1 MTATHRRL
9 LALASL
15 AVLGCASHSAQVN
28 VPSVLEPQE
37 HSPPAVEETSVE
49 AAPGDTLPG
58 VETVGSPLDT
68 LAAEFPDLPDS
79 SAARERERILAEE
92 EPVVYNLPIDLNV
105 RVLTFVDTYSGPRS
119 EWFARTLRRS
129 GRYLPMIRRIFS
141 EEGVPT
147 DLAYMAIVESAYR
160 HNARSRAG
168 AVGLWQFMRGTGRR
182 YGLQCNSY
190 VDERLSPEKSTRAA
204 ARYLRELYDVFGD
217 WYLAMAAYN
226 AGEGKVQRAIRRAG
240 VRDFWALAKTQYL
253 KRETRNY
260 VPAILA
266 AIVISKDPENFG
278 FDVELEEPIEQ
289 EPVEIEGVTHVDV
302 IAKCANVPPGAI
314 RVLNPDLIGNQTPP
328 GDDPYTVFVP
338 AGTREEFQRNL
349 AEIPP
354 GDRMLYVR
362 HVVRRGDTLSLLAD
376 RYGTT
381 VGAIQRANEMGR
393 RTTIR
398 EGHALLVPKTDR
410 EPDVAVATHAAEGE
424 RVDHRVR
431 RGETLAKVARAY
443 GTTVQALQVWN
454 HIADPNEIRE
464 GQLLAVYAGVRN
476 AAPANR
482 THSAMTPRPTL
493 VERLRSS
500 EPAPLTVHR
509 VRRGESLW
517 SIAQEYSMD
526 VAELRRVNNLRRTSV
541 IYPGQ
546 KLLVSAPIVSPN
558 EPIVHMVARGET
570 LWDIASRYR
579 TTVRSIREWNGLD
592 SDEKIIRPG
601 DRLTVYPD

>member
-1 MTATHRRL
+1 
-9 LALASL
+9 
-15 AVLGCASHSAQVN
+15 
-28 VPSVLEPQE
+28 
-37 HSPPAVEETSVE
+37 
-49 AAPGDTLPG
+49 
-58 VETVGSPLDT
+58 
-68 LAAEFPDLPDS
+68 
-79 SAARERERILAEE
+79 
-92 EPVVYNLPIDLNV
+92 
-105 RVLTFVDTYSGPRS
+105 
-119 EWFARTLRRS
+119 
-129 GRYLPMIRRIFS
+129 
-141 EEGVPT
+141 
-147 DLAYMAIVESAYR
+147 
-160 HNARSRAG
+160 
-168 AVGLWQFMRGTGRR
+168 
-182 YGLQCNSY
+182 
-190 VDERLSPEKSTRAA
+190 
-204 ARYLRELYDVFGD
+204 
-217 WYLAMAAYN
+217 
-226 AGEGKVQRAIRRAG
+226 
-240 VRDFWALAKTQYL
+240 
-253 KRETRNY
+253 
-260 VPAILA
+260 
-266 AIVISKDPENFG
+266 
-278 FDVELEEPIEQ
+278 
-289 EPVEIEGVTHVDV
+289 
-302 IAKCANVPPGAI
+302 
-314 RVLNPDLIGNQTPP
+314 
-328 GDDPYTVFVP
+328 
-338 AGTREEFQRNL
+338 
-349 AEIPP
+349 
-354 GDRMLYVR
+354 MLYVR